1 MKTVDDNLLAANLR
15 SAKSASKLAGKHHE
29 MDAAKQRSAFENA
42 FADAG
47 KKKQPT
53 IEIDGKAAAE
63 STPRANIAIA
73 QKLTAGAAKTTTL
86 QHETINSKSQVHAE
100 PIANAEI
107 KLRAKDDAK
116 ADVKTETALS
126 AAIAGKSKGHDGP
139 IANAEIKL
147 RAKDDPKAD
156 SQADAKTTTVI
167 SDDDKVSPAPIGVSE
182 EPALRLAEDDGFA
195 PRKPMSKDN
204 DVSVAN
210 KPTASSDV
218 RNADTRVSMDPL
230 PVFDL
235 KSELKSDPT
244 PGPSV
249 ADDTDLQPAPVLSKP
264 DAKARDVP
272 SISLQHIGANAV
284 AVAEKAGNAAVG
296 EKVADLIKDPVV
308 KAAEA
313 NDAGS
318 EKPVHTA
325 ASKAADHDAP
335 AAADVSHLLTLLS
348 TQTPPTPATSATH
361 AEATPTLSEF
371 HALADRAGKATA
383 APQDATTVKTE
394 TADKPAAT
402 ADTGTTSTTASADTD
417 QIFRFARADGKGQAV
432 SMNVASDGDKAVVK
446 NDVTAVSAKAET
458 VTVVEARRYLG
469 LAPTGNASA
478 VTSQIVSNP
487 EWAKALQSTEA
498 GPLAQGSTGKVLNTL
513 KIQMHPIDLG
523 TVTATLRL
531 KEDELHVELKVETGD
546 AFRQLSD
553 DQNAMVKA
561 LRAQG
566 FAVDQV
572 NIVFNAPDSSGGSAQ
587 QQAQPQT
594 GQQGREASAD
604 GSTQGRGQR
613 NDNGSQQ
620 QSGGRWTGNE
630 GTSDPSSGADAGRTG
645 DVYM

>member
-1 MKTVDDNLLAANLR
+1 MTTVDDNLLAANLR
-15 SAKSASKLAGKHHE
+15 SAKSGSKLAGKHHE
-29 MDAAKQRSAFENA
+29 TDAAKQHSAFENA

-47 KKKQPT
+47 KKKQPS
-53 IEIDGKAAAE
+53 IAIDGKADAE
-63 STPRANIAIA
+63 ATPRANIAIA
-73 QKLTAGAAKTTTL
+73 QKLTAGAARTATS
-86 QHETINSKSQVHAE
+86 QHETINSKSQVHDE

-107 KLRAKDDAK
+107 KLAAKENAK
-116 ADVKTETALS
+116 AN
-126 AAIAGKSKGHDGP
+126 SKG
-139 IANAEIKL
+139 
-147 RAKDDPKAD
+147 
-156 SQADAKTTTVI
+156 DARTTTVI
-167 SDDDKVSPAPIGVSE
+167 SDDDKVSPAPIGV
-182 EPALRLAEDDGFA
+182 DD
-195 PRKPMSKDN
+195 RTT
-204 DVSVAN
+204 VAN
-210 KPTASSDV
+210 RSTVSSDV
-218 RNADTRVSMDPL
+218 GGADTRMTTDPL

-235 KSELKSDPT
+235 KSDVKS
-244 PGPSV
+244 GLSV

-264 DAKARDVP
+264 DVKARDVP
-272 SISLQHIGANAV
+272 SISLQHIGANA
-284 AVAEKAGNAAVG
+284 EAGKTGNPAVG
-296 EKVADLIKDPVV
+296 EKVADLIRDPAV
-308 KAAEA
+308 KTTEA

-335 AAADVSHLLTLLS
+335 AATDVSHLLTLLS
-348 TQTPPTPATSATH
+348 PQTSPAPAISAPH
-361 AEATPTLSEF
+361 GEATPTMSEF
-371 HALADRAGKATA
+371 HALAVRAGKATTL
-383 APQDATTVKTE
+383 PQDATTAKTE
-394 TADKPAAT
+394 AADKPAAT
-402 ADTGTTSTTASADTD
+402 TDTDTAASADTD

-432 SMNVASDGDKAVVK
+432 SMNVASDGDKAMVK
-446 NDVTAVSAKAET
+446 NDVTGVSAKAET

-469 LAPTGNASA
+469 LAPASNASA

-498 GPLAQGSTGKVLNTL
+498 AGPLAQDSTGKVLNTL

-546 AFRQLSD
+546 AFRQFSD

-572 NIVFNAPDSSGGSAQ
+572 SIVFNAPDSSDGTTQ
-587 QQAQPQT
+587 QQAQSQT

-604 GSTQGRGQR
+604 GTSQGKGQR

-630 GTSDPSSGADAGRTG
+630 GTSDPSSGTDANRTG